1 VYFRKY
7 ILPLHTFIFLFEQ
20 MAKKARNT
28 PTVDT
33 APYSDGTESLRDVQK
48 NFEKNQKVI
57 FGIVIAVVVLVAGVV
72 GYQQFIQK
80 PNEEKAATAIFH
92 TQKWFES
99 DTAMNL
105 VLNGD
110 GQNGGALSVI
120 KKYGGT
126 PSGNLARY
134 YAGVAYLK
142 LGQPEEAVKHL
153 EKFDGEGTVFQYL
166 AYGAIGSA
174 YLDMNNPAKAIEYYK
189 KAVSGNEKDNFTNPY
204 FLKMAGQASELNGK
218 TEDAIKFYQEIKTK
232 YPLSMEAR
240 DIDKYLARLGTLTTD

>member
-1 VYFRKY
+1 
-7 ILPLHTFIFLFEQ
+7 

-28 PTVDT
+28 PVS
-33 APYSDGTESLRDVQK
+33 AGSYSDGTESLRNVQK
-48 NFEKNQKVI
+48 NFEKNQKLV
-57 FGIVIAVVVLVAGVV
+57 FGIVIAVVVLVAGIF
-72 GYQQFIQK
+72 GYQHYIQK
-80 PNEEKAATAIFH
+80 PNEEKAANAIFH

-99 DTAMNL
+99 DTAMNF

-120 KKYGGT
+120 KKYGST
-126 PSGNLARY
+126 PAGNLAQY

-142 LGQPEEAVKHL
+142 TGKPEEAIKHL

-166 AYGAIGSA
+166 AYGSMGSA

-189 KAVSGNEKDNFTNPY
+189 KAASGNEKDNFTNPY
-204 FLKMAGQASELNGK
+204 FLKMAGQASELSGK
-218 TEDAIKFYQEIKTK
+218 TEDAIKLYQEIKSK